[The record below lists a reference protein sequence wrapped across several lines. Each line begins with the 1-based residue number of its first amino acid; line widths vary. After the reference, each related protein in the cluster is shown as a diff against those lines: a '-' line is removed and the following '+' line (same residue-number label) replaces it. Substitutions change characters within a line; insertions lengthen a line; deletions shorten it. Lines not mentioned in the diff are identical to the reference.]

1 MKPEITAPKNASL
14 LLQLERARKA
24 GNLSRGIKEVYNTAT
39 HRRGVLLIVEE
50 DFPGNSR
57 EVIEDIMEKVLKTG
71 GDVEF
76 IEPGTLEAYGHIVL
90 IE

>member
-1 MKPEITAPKNASL
+1 MKPEIANSKNDRL
-14 LLQLERARKA
+14 LHQLDNARKA
-24 GNLSRGIKEVYNTAT
+24 GKLSSGMKEVWNAAT
-39 HRRGVLLIVEE
+39 HRRATLLLVEE
-50 DFPGNSR
+50 DYPFNSR

-76 IEPGTLEAYGHIVL
+76 VAPGILLHYQHIAL